1 MTIIVDSDAL
11 IGLLN
16 KDDSHYLE
24 ASKILAELIKRE
36 DKLIYPS
43 TTIAESSAVLQV
55 RLKKPELSKEI
66 INLLLDGKLIIEPVD
81 EDLLKKA
88 SALLKPGRESSH
100 NTLFDGIVA
109 AAAKKNKT
117 KMVFSFD
124 KWYKKLG
131 LTLASSLAN

>member
-43 TTIAESSAVLQV
+43 TTIAESAAVLQV
-55 RLKKPELSKEI
+55 RLKKPDLAKEI
-66 INLLLDGKLIIEPVD
+66 VNLLLEDKLIIENVD
-81 EDLLKKA
+81 EILLKKA
-88 SALLKPGRESSH
+88 AAFLKPGKESSH
-100 NTLFDGIVA
+100 NTLFDAIVA
-109 AAAKKNKT
+109 VTAKKHKT
-117 KMVFSFD
+117 KIIFSFD
-124 KWYKKLG
+124 KWYGKLAFK
-131 LTLASSLAN
+131 LASSLI